1 MAEAPLL
8 LHVFSTFAPGGPQVR
23 TVQLIEALGAEF
35 RHAVLPLDGD
45 ARAASLLGGRAS
57 VRLLDPPPRAGT
69 LRSAARL
76 RRVLQREAPALVLTY
91 NWGAIDMVLAARS
104 LGGVPSIHHED
115 GFRSDE
121 AAGFKRRRVWM
132 RRAALGGCARVIV
145 PSLVLERIAHELWG
159 LAPERVRM
167 IPNGVRLADYEV
179 RWSGRALRE
188 LCGFP
193 TGSIVIGSA
202 AHLRPEKNLA
212 RLLRACA
219 LLAHLEPLRVL
230 IVGDGPERAPLEA
243 LARSLGIAHRVAF
256 AGHQAKLAPWYQAMD
271 VFALSSDTEQMPVGL
286 LEAMASSLPCAATAV
301 GDLRAMLPIEQA
313 ALLVPL
319 GGEERAVETALAHS
333 IEQLARDEAL
343 RARLGALNRAR
354 AEAAYGFETM
364 LGAHRAEW
372 LAAIGSRA

>member
-1 MAEAPLL
+1 MADAPLL
-8 LHVFSTFAPGGPQVR
+8 LHAFSTFAPGGPQVR
-23 TVQLIEALGAEF
+23 TVQLIEALGTEF

-45 ARAASLLGGRAS
+45 ARAASLLRGRAS
-57 VRLLDPPPRAGT
+57 VRLVDPPPRAGT

-76 RRVLQREAPALVLTY
+76 RRILQREAPRLVLTY
-91 NWGAIDMVLAARS
+91 NWGAIDMVLAVRS
-104 LGGVPSIHHED
+104 LGAAPLLHHED

-132 RRAALGGCARVIV
+132 RRAALGGAARVIV
-145 PSLVLERIAHELWG
+145 PSLVLEGIARETWG
-159 LAPERVRM
+159 LAAERVRM
-167 IPNGVRLADYEV
+167 IPNGVRLEDFEA

-219 LLAHLEPLRVL
+219 RLAQLEPLRVL

-243 LARSLGIAHRVAF
+243 LARSLGIAGRVSF

-271 VFALSSDTEQMPVGL
+271 VFALTSDTEQMPVGL

-301 GDLRAMLPIEQA
+301 GDLRAMLPPEQHDS
-313 ALLVPL
+313 LVPL
-319 GGEERAVETALAHS
+319 AGEESAIEARLAGA
-333 IEQLARDEAL
+333 IERLARDEEL

-354 AEAAYGFETM
+354 AEEAYGFETM

-372 LAAIGSRA
+372 LAALGSRA